1 MIVVAEKANPPVA
14 KILDFKKFLYEQ
26 DKKAQQARA
35 GTRKSELK
43 EFKFSPSI
51 DDGDLKMRIERS
63 RKFLEKGNRVRLTI
77 RMRGRENAYPELAE
91 RKLREVAEALA
102 DIARVEAPPKRKGN
116 QMSITL
122 VRKG

>member
-1 MIVVAEKANPPVA
+1 MVAEKANPPVA

>member
-1 MIVVAEKANPPVA
+1 MAENANPPVA

-91 RKLREVAEALA
+91 RKLEEVAEALA